1 MADAAVAQ
9 TKEPGNADAEPGT
22 ASNSK
27 ENTAPAEVE
36 DESDSKLLVPLANG
50 NYRKILKELPDGPR
64 IAAETCVQF
73 WKVWPSPASLSILR
87 RIVAHGS
94 FSMRTWRVT
103 RSLILTAVN
112 QKLACPVLLDDV
124 CFSYASRYEVLTRGW
139 CECVQDKK
147 LPTEELVAF
156 LKTIS
161 VHRFCIT
168 SVSFLLLQVPGREDR
183 E

>member
-27 ENTAPAEVE
+27 ENTAPTEVE

-103 RSLILTAVN
+103 ILSCGRVTRSLILTAVN

-124 CFSYASRYEVLTRGW
+124 CFSYASRYGVLT
-139 CECVQDKK
+139 
-147 LPTEELVAF
+147 
-156 LKTIS
+156 
-161 VHRFCIT
+161 
-168 SVSFLLLQVPGREDR
+168 
-183 E
+183 